1 MRTEI
6 CHKPA
11 DEVMLSYEPEPFA
24 KAVTILNHLI
34 EVSAILC
41 NSMEFKF
48 FYKKEKAFQNG
59 KKNLDPIIKTLR
71 FNL

>member
-41 NSMEFKF
+41 NSMDLGLI
-48 FYKKEKAFQNG
+48 YKYDIWLAVEWCVKGE
-59 KKNLDPIIKTLR
+59 LPVL
-71 FNL
+71 